1 MDGGLIYRSF
11 YKGWVNEVGMRW
23 PYWDEF
29 EVGCTIETAG
39 YAVSWLTAYFGPVES
54 ITAFA
59 TCRIPDLQTDV
70 NLEVIPPQLTV
81 ACLKFKAGPI
91 ARLTTSYIAPPDHS
105 LRIFGD
111 AGVLSTDDVKAP
123 RAPVYITRNRSIRVG
138 PKTISMPWRK
148 GYPLVA
154 PPGQAFSTKARMV
167 TRSPRALARA
177 LRARFFHLR
186 KWVDFCLGPSEL
198 ATAIREGRPC
208 RLSPE
213 YCLHNTEVLLA
224 IHNSLETGSNHKIT
238 TSFAPMDPLPWALR
252 NNADGQRSAF
262 RSRVPGTL

>member
-105 LRIFGD
+105 LRIFG
-111 AGVLSTDDVKAP
+111 AMLASSAP
-123 RAPVYITRNRSIRVG
+123 TMSRHRGLPFTSRATGAFESAPKQSRSHGGNGTR
-138 PKTISMPWRK
+138 
-148 GYPLVA
+148 
-154 PPGQAFSTKARMV
+154 
-167 TRSPRALARA
+167 
-177 LRARFFHLR
+177 
-186 KWVDFCLGPSEL
+186 
-198 ATAIREGRPC
+198 
-208 RLSPE
+208 
-213 YCLHNTEVLLA
+213 
-224 IHNSLETGSNHKIT
+224 
-238 TSFAPMDPLPWALR
+238 
-252 NNADGQRSAF
+252 
-262 RSRVPGTL
+262 